1 MAWKPKGEPD
11 LWSMLMA
18 SMRWASFEEV
28 VILLRCGSIGCI
40 VEKQKQQHRQKK
52 FMRVHG
58 MYLEMKVGEEK
69 VASVSE

>member
-1 MAWKPKGEPD
+1 
-11 LWSMLMA
+11 
-18 SMRWASFEEV
+18 MRWARFEEV
-28 VILLRCGSIGCI
+28 IIFLRCGSIGCI
-40 VEKQKQQHRQKK
+40 VVKQKQQHCQKK